1 MRKEYPVLSK
11 GSLRHIYPTEN
22 IYFLIKE
29 DKDETALIIINASE
43 NELTINSNE
52 LKTFLPEAKG
62 LLNLKTK
69 EDYELDLIDK
79 FVINKEATDIFLIR
93 K

>member
-11 GSLRHIYPTEN
+11 GSLRHIYPAEN
-22 IYFLIKE
+22 IYFLVKE
-29 DKDETALIIINASE
+29 YKDETALIIINALE
-43 NELTINSNE
+43 NELTINSTE

-62 LLNLKTK
+62 LQNLKTK
-69 EDYELDLIDK
+69 EEYKLDVLNT
-79 FVINKEATDIFLIR
+79 FSINKVAADIFLIR